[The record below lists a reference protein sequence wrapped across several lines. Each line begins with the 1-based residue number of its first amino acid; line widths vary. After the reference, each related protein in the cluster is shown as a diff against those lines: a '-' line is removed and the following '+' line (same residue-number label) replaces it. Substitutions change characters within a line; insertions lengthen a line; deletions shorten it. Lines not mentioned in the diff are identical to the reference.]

1 MMCIYR
7 IYLFVWSILV
17 IFFHQLNQCHVIRSP
32 EIMKN
37 PDWDLILAFGPT
49 LNLFSQFFHNFWPL
63 LTSFFMPLIEIDE
76 KILSELIT
84 LINTSYK
91 CETSLWNLSDFC
103 VPHNW
108 HFLVFLATFGI
119 EIVNRKWKIF
129 FWCSVSLKII
139 NKSALLACTIHQ
151 TLILLGIK
159 PSNRDYS

>member
-1 MMCIYR
+1 M
-7 IYLFVWSILV
+7 
-17 IFFHQLNQCHVIRSP
+17 N
-32 EIMKN
+32 KN
-37 PDWDLILAFGPT
+37 
-49 LNLFSQFFHNFWPL
+49 
-63 LTSFFMPLIEIDE
+63 
-76 KILSELIT
+76 LSELIT

-108 HFLVFLATFGI
+108 HFLVFLATSGI

-139 NKSALLACTIHQ
+139 NKSELLARTIHQ

-159 PSNRDYS
+159 PSNRDYSKKFRWIFFSLSPFKPDWHAISKMVQHSYSTMKLDLHFVFEHSE